1 MTILTCVPTRD
12 GPGKKACFRLL
23 VTGFSNCIWQG
34 VASFVDSMLACPF
47 NLQGDEAS
55 ISSIFARSV
64 PTSCADQ
71 PSEQICPWSG
81 AAVRETVKPEKAGG
95 RNEAVTSTGRAVTHT
110 EARSRKRA
118 KSVAFMTPQRSVI
131 QYTMQKVT
139 NRAPQSSQPSAIS
152 TKLHKPMLYT
162 IHKPRLTTNRYT
174 PKSSVMSHHAQLRL
188 ATTRTHPLPPPR
200 QSSVICTQYTNQ
212 ACDKRP
218 PSLCDLAP
226 PPPSPPPMRSRR
238 TLTISISRVAASR
251 TPPSLLRS

>member
-1 MTILTCVPTRD
+1 
-12 GPGKKACFRLL
+12 
-23 VTGFSNCIWQG
+23 
-34 VASFVDSMLACPF
+34 MLACPF

-139 NRAPQSSQPSAIS
+139 NRTPQSSQPSAIS

-188 ATTRTHPLPPPR
+188 ATTRTHPLPPPPPVFCDLYTIYEPGLR
-200 QSSVICTQYTNQ
+200 QTPPQPMRS
-212 ACDKRP
+212 RPPP
-218 PSLCDLAP
+218 PSLCDLDALSQYPYQESPQVVHP
-226 PPPSPPPMRSRR
+226 PVFCD
-238 TLTISISRVAASR
+238 LN
-251 TPPSLLRS
+251 